1 MRFTLRYSFSLLFL
15 LMLSYWTQAQT
26 STHSIQAAID
36 ELIDLMINPDSTGL
50 ASIVH
55 DSVVYVHSSGTVRDK
70 QGFVDEFMKGWT
82 MIRNIEIRDQ
92 QITITGNHAIVRHRM
107 IADLDQP
114 GGPPQFDIIILM
126 VWMQDSRGD
135 WKLLAR
141 QAAKIP

>member
-1 MRFTLRYSFSLLFL
+1 MRLTPRYRFILIFLFI
-15 LMLSYWTQAQT
+15 LSYGAQAQT
-26 STHSIQAAID
+26 STHSIEEAID
-36 ELIDLMINPDSTGL
+36 DLIDLMINPDSAGL
-50 ASIVH
+50 AGIVH

-70 QGFVDEFMKGWT
+70 EGFVDEFMKGWT
-82 MIRNIEIRDQ
+82 MIRSIEIRDQ

-107 IADLDQP
+107 IADLDKP

-126 VWMQDSRGD
+126 VWMQDSQGD